1 MITVGDVID
10 VVYEEVEEDIMHLA
24 GVPEPDFYAP
34 IFSTS
39 LARIQWLGVT
49 LINTILAS
57 MVIPQFKSTLEKRLS
72 WPSRCLL

>member
-24 GVPEPDFYAP
+24 VVPEPDFYAP

-39 LARIQWLGVT
+39 LARIQ
-49 LINTILAS
+49 
-57 MVIPQFKSTLEKRLS
+57 
-72 WPSRCLL
+72 